1 MDKIIYLGYQYGSFE
16 DEKSGR
22 KVSYAHLFAMVEFD
36 NPDNPDYHTDG
47 YKGDKIPLKDTS
59 VLKGLRLAP
68 LDVIEVYYD
77 KKGKVTKIVPVENA
91 SAEDWMEEKS
101 EVA

>member
-22 KVSYAHLFAMVEFD
+22 TVRYAHLFAMTNFEDV
-36 NPDNPDYHTDG
+36 DNPDYHTGG
-47 YKGDKIPLKDTS
+47 YKGEKIALKDS
-59 VLKGLRLAP
+59 YVLKGLDLAP

-77 KKGKVTKIVPVENA
+77 KKGKVTKIVPVSGS
-91 SAEDWMEEKS
+91 SAEDWMES
-101 EVA
+101 EAGA